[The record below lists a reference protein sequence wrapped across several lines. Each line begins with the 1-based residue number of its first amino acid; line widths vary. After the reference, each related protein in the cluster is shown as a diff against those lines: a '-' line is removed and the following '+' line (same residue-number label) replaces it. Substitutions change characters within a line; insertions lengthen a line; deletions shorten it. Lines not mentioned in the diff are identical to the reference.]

1 VDRLKIV
8 TIVFFVSALIEVVA
22 EYFRI
27 TTLIWV
33 FKPMLS
39 LLLMFMYTIDSKVR
53 SLFFYLVIFTSMITN
68 VLFIFKDI
76 KYLLYGIVLFVF
88 HRVVIIIYLIKLSR
102 IRDFIPVMIAS
113 IPFMFLFFYI
123 FLDTDLLR
131 QDIYYLNI
139 IHNILISILGGIALS
154 EYVMNESVKST
165 WLLISVILFVSLH
178 FIIFIEK
185 FYIELMIFR
194 PIAMSLNIL
203 GYYAFYRYVM
213 VVENAYNGNNLHV

>member
-1 VDRLKIV
+1 M
-8 TIVFFVSALIEVVA
+8 SALIEIVA

-27 TTLIWV
+27 TSLIWV
-33 FKPMLS
+33 FKPLLS
-39 LLLMFMYTIDSKVR
+39 VLLMIMYTIDSKVR
-53 SLFFYLVIFTSMITN
+53 SRFFYLVIFTSLITN

-76 KYLLYGIVLFVF
+76 NYLIYGIVLFVF
-88 HRVVIIIYLIKLSR
+88 HRVFKIIYLVKLTR
-102 IRDFIPVMIAS
+102 IRDFIPVIIAS

-123 FLDTDLLR
+123 FFDTDLLR
-131 QDIYYLNI
+131 EDIYYLNI

-185 FYIELMIFR
+185 FYIELLIFR
-194 PIAMSLNIL
+194 PIAMSLNIF
-203 GYYAFYRYVM
+203 GYYSFYRYVM
-213 VVENAYNGNNLHV
+213 VVETTYKVNNLYV